1 MLKKIL
7 KIEKVQF
14 NPVANDPSML
24 FFTATG
30 VVPSGGW
37 KAPQIIPHV
46 YLDPPPKG
54 IYEFDFIAEAP
65 AQTDEVIKIT
75 TKIECNFKMANMP
88 HDLKGVKV
96 YSSSNS
102 KVVSRGK

>member
-7 KIEKVQF
+7 EVKTVKF

-24 FFTATG
+24 FLKASG
-30 VVPSGGW
+30 VVTTGGW
-37 KAPQIIPHV
+37 KAPQLIPFV
-46 YLDPPPKG
+46 YLNPAKDG

-65 AQTDEVIKIT
+65 APTDEVTKIT
-75 TKIECNFKMANMP
+75 TKIECNFKMENMP
-88 HDLKGVKV
+88 KDLKGVKV

-102 KVVSRGK
+102 KVVLKEK